1 MCSYEENVHL
11 KLWLFWIFW
20 GIDALICTVVVV
32 FFLLGLTNG
41 SVSSFNI
48 GIWVAIL
55 AALAVIIA
63 GSLWLKGV
71 GHPGF
76 GTMLLLVLAV
86 PGLLYGLFIL
96 LVAVTKTPWN

>member
-1 MCSYEENVHL
+1 M
-11 KLWLFWIFW
+11 
-20 GIDALICTVVVV
+20 ICAVIMV
-32 FFLLGLTNG
+32 FFFLGMVNG

-48 GIWVAIL
+48 GIWIVIL

-63 GSLWLKGV
+63 GSLWLKAV

-76 GTMLLLVLAV
+76 GTMLLLVLAI